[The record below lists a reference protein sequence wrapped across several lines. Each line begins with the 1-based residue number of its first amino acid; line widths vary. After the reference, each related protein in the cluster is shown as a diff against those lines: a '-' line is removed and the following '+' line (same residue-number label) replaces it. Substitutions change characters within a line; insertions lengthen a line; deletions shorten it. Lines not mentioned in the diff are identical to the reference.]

1 VTHDLLGVLGL
12 SEMTLLYFFNL
23 KNTVIPNRYGLR
35 RFERNVEFYYE
46 DGGENYGN
54 KINFTSPKTR
64 KWYLIGENEEGLARC
79 SIIILRLEHFDH
91 LFRG

>member
-1 VTHDLLGVLGL
+1 
-12 SEMTLLYFFNL
+12 
-23 KNTVIPNRYGLR
+23 LR

-64 KWYLIGENEEGLARC
+64 KWYLIGENEEKA
-79 SIIILRLEHFDH
+79 SA
-91 LFRG
+91 LFHYYIKVGAL